1 MTNIVQTWAWFG
13 LATLTKGA
21 DWVTRQDNEMI
32 RLGSDNKIIRWK
44 AISNGP
50 FLYCHWRQEASQGW
64 DLQELIN
71 IFACLKR
78 GLYWQGIILLSRSC
92 VKPFFELSF
101 EIFCAFQKMPL
112 PLLFHPLLETLWI
125 RLTLGLTVKAT
136 VSTRAHNLSCDHL
149 MGGARSSK
157 ELRYPSFEVPITLGF
172 FQIKIIR
179 NKTCWLGIK
188 YSHMIAWFW
197 TSWLAAFEGTFNFI
211 FISEQL
217 SMFGSKYKHL
227 KSYGKGKI
235 TTLGVPVSKLK
246 DTDNTQNSLLCQF
259 EGWITQKSGII
270 VTASMILMTGGNS
283 KVSFGGPWIFT

>member
-1 MTNIVQTWAWFG
+1 
-13 LATLTKGA
+13 
-21 DWVTRQDNEMI
+21 
-32 RLGSDNKIIRWK
+32 
-44 AISNGP
+44 
-50 FLYCHWRQEASQGW
+50 
-64 DLQELIN
+64 
-71 IFACLKR
+71 
-78 GLYWQGIILLSRSC
+78 
-92 VKPFFELSF
+92 
-101 EIFCAFQKMPL
+101 
-112 PLLFHPLLETLWI
+112 
-125 RLTLGLTVKAT
+125 
-136 VSTRAHNLSCDHL
+136 

-172 FQIKIIR
+172 FQIKIDR

-270 VTASMILMTGGNS
+270 VTASMILMIGGNS

>member
-13 LATLTKGA
+13 LATLAKGA

-32 RLGSDNKIIRWK
+32 RLGSNNKIIRWK

-78 GLYWQGIILLSRSC
+78 GSYWQGIILLSRSC

-136 VSTRAHNLSCDHL
+136 VSAGAHNLSCDHL

-172 FQIKIIR
+172 FRLRLIETKHVDWELSILIWSPGFGRHGWQLLKELSISFLFQ
-179 NKTCWLGIK
+179 NNFQCLGQNINIWN
-188 YSHMIAWFW
+188 HMVR
-197 TSWLAAFEGTFNFI
+197 
-211 FISEQL
+211 
-217 SMFGSKYKHL
+217 
-227 KSYGKGKI
+227 GK
-235 TTLGVPVSKLK
+235 
-246 DTDNTQNSLLCQF
+246 
-259 EGWITQKSGII
+259 
-270 VTASMILMTGGNS
+270 
-283 KVSFGGPWIFT
+283 